1 MTLPLRPPFP
11 PMEAQSVDEIPT
23 GPQWQ
28 YEPKWDGFRCLV
40 YRGRASVDL
49 QSKSGQP
56 LTRYFPELIEAVRS
70 LPADKFVLDGEIV
83 VPSDGAF
90 SFDALLQRIHPARSR
105 VQRLAGETPAL
116 LIVFDLLVDSGG
128 DLLIERPLR
137 ERRQALEAF
146 ARAHLRK
153 SPRIRLSPA
162 TTDLRDAKGWLRR
175 VGATLDGIIAKRCD
189 VPYRSGDRTGM
200 LKIKNYR
207 SADCVVGGFRYNEG
221 KPVVGSLLLGL
232 YDAKGLLNH
241 VGFTSTIPRVEKPA
255 LTRKLE
261 KLVAPPGFTGNAP
274 GGPSRWSTKRS
285 GEWKPLK
292 PKLVVEVCYD
302 HFSGDRF
309 RHGTRL
315 LRWRPDKAPR
325 QCTLEQVKQ
334 KKADLMKLLDVAK
347 PAASRSAPAP
357 RRRGKASR

>member
-11 PMEAQSVDEIPT
+11 PMEAQSVDEIPI
-23 GPQWQ
+23 GQQWQ

-40 YRGRASVDL
+40 YRDGARVEL

-56 LTRYFPELIEAVRS
+56 LTRYFPELVEAARS

-90 SFDALLQRIHPARSR
+90 SFDALLQRIHPAQSR
-105 VQRLAGETPAL
+105 VQRLAAETPAL
-116 LIVFDLLVDSGG
+116 LITFDLLVDSAGG
-128 DLLIERPLR
+128 LLIEWPLS
-137 ERRQALEAF
+137 ERRRALEVF
-146 ARAHLRK
+146 AKAHLRK
-153 SPRIRLSPA
+153 NLRIRMSPV
-162 TTDLRDAKGWLRR
+162 TTNLRDAKGWLRR
-175 VGATLDGIIAKRCD
+175 VGATLDGIIAKRRD
-189 VPYRSGDRTGM
+189 VPYRASDRSGM
-200 LKIKNYR
+200 QKIKNYR

-232 YDAKGLLNH
+232 YDNDGFLHH
-241 VGFTSTIPRVEKPA
+241 VGFTSTIANAEKPA

-274 GGPSRWSTKRS
+274 GGPSRWSTRRS

-302 HFSGDRF
+302 HFSGGRF

-334 KKADLMKLLDVAK
+334 RKANLMKLLG
-347 PAASRSAPAP
+347 AA
-357 RRRGKASR
+357 GK